1 MTINTLIEQNEK
13 IISNIKEILLK
24 KLPQGYKETLA
35 ALKINELIL
44 LELKYKINYK
54 NEKNIILVL
63 NKMQSNLN
71 LELLKNS

>member
-24 KLPQGYKETLA
+24 KLPQGYNETLA

-54 NEKNIILVL
+54 NEKNIILTL